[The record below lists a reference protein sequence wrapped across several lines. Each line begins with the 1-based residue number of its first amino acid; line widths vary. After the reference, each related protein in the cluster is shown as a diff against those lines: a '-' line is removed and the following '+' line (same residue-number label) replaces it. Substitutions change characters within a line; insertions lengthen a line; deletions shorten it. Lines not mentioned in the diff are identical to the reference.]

1 MFILQVVSLFVF
13 FISPIKGVCFDM
25 AWVFFQPFCC
35 HLFFLLIKTRI
46 RESSLQGY
54 ANRFSKGAVSS
65 DGTGWVRF
73 E

>member
-13 FISPIKGVCFDM
+13 KHLFCFDM
-25 AWVFFQPFCC
+25 AWVFF